1 MDEISPLFALEAEQ
15 LLLSGFAE
23 EAIEVCNNGLAVYP
37 DYPVAKVILARA
49 YNLIGKKEQSELI
62 LKEAKENSYGK
73 VLDKFNFNESILT
86 IDNKQ
91 DRDKYALEDKSFS
104 MDGISEILEIEK
116 QQDKSQS
123 QGNSFDT
130 IDLDS
135 FNDEFKEL
143 LNSID
148 NSIPVSLIN
157 KSIEV
162 EKVNTPAVAIIPPK
176 ILINSTKEE
185 RNKPESKETV
195 ITKALSNILSKNKDF
210 FFQRDD
216 VNEKIESIENSIFYK
231 INEEIEKTKDVT
243 SVIKIKENNNHVNND
258 SLKMVVMGL
267 ISTRFINN
275 KADKLKPEE
284 KSSDLPIYT
293 ETMAKIFTAQ
303 GAKDKAINIYRKLII
318 SEPNK
323 QEYYNTQIAKII

>member
-23 EAIEVCNNGLAVYP
+23 EAIEICNNGLAVYP
-37 DYPVAKVILARA
+37 DYPVARVILARA
-49 YNLIGKKEQSELI
+49 YNFIGKNEQSELI

-73 VLDKFNFNESILT
+73 VLDKFNINESILT

-91 DRDKYALEDKSFS
+91 DSDEFAIEDKSFS
-104 MDGISEILEIEK
+104 TDSISEILEIEK

-148 NSIPVSLIN
+148 NSLPISIIN

-162 EKVNTPAVAIIPPK
+162 EKVHTPAVAIKPPK
-176 ILINSTKEE
+176 IIINTTKEE
-185 RNKPESKETV
+185 INKPEPKETV
-195 ITKALSNILSKNKDF
+195 ISKALSNILSKNKDF
-210 FFQRDD
+210 FFQNDD

-231 INEEIEKTKDVT
+231 INEKTKDLS
-243 SVIKIKENNNHVNND
+243 SVINIKENNNHVNND

-275 KADKLKPEE
+275 KTDKLKPEE

-318 SEPNK
+318 SEPSK

>member
-23 EAIEVCNNGLAVYP
+23 EAIEICNNGLAVYP
-37 DYPVAKVILARA
+37 DYPVARVILARA

-73 VLDKFNFNESILT
+73 VLDKFNINESILT

-91 DRDKYALEDKSFS
+91 DSDEFTIEDKSYS
-104 MDGISEILEIEK
+104 MESISEILEVDK
-116 QQDKSQS
+116 QQEKYQP
-123 QGNSFDT
+123 QGNSFDS

-143 LNSID
+143 LNAID
-148 NSIPVSLIN
+148 NSIPLKIAD
-157 KSIEV
+157 KPKEIESV
-162 EKVNTPAVAIIPPK
+162 IIPAVAAIPPK
-176 ILINSTKEE
+176 TIINSTQVEK
-185 RNKPESKETV
+185 NKPEPKETI
-195 ITKALSNILSKNKDF
+195 ITKALSNILSKNEDF
-210 FFQRDD
+210 FFQSDD

-231 INEEIEKTKDVT
+231 INEEIERTKDVT
-243 SVIKIKENNNHVNND
+243 SLIKIKENINHVNND

-275 KADKLKPEE
+275 KTDKLKPEE

-318 SEPNK
+318 SEPSK
-323 QEYYNTQIAKII
+323 QEYYNTQIAKIT